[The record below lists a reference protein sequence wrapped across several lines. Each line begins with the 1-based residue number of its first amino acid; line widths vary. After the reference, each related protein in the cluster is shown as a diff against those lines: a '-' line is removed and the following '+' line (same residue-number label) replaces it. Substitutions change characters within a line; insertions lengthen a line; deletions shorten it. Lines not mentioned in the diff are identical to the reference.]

1 MKQNWLRNLEMSL
14 RTSNDGS
21 GSPQRMVLELCLIL
35 VVLGITVALC
45 QAPGYELA
53 ILNLYFL
60 PVTLG
65 GFFLGRYRAGVLTL
79 LCILCV
85 VMAHLRVIPEEDGI
99 YLMRSVTI
107 ALWGGVLGLAAIL
120 VGTLSDE
127 RSRELAQL
135 HASHKSDTLC
145 DALTGLANRRAFDY
159 ELNRRSVDWSHR
171 QVNYSLLLVDVDL
184 FKKFNDTYGHR
195 AGDAILRGVAQ
206 QLKMSV
212 RDTDLVARYGGEELA
227 IILPDATPDKLM
239 EAGERI
245 RHAVEIFR
253 FTFEGLTL
261 RLTVSVGAA
270 RVLSDESATSLIERA
285 DVALYASKQAGRNCA
300 HYHDGTTCRHFGAA
314 ATNILDYENP
324 NKEELVV
331 KTDDA
336 YADRLTG
343 LPSRKVFVEELRR
356 RLAETRRYDAPLSLM
371 LVRLDGS
378 EELKTEDE
386 AAYKKAVL
394 VVGEAIQNMMRD
406 SDLVA
411 QFDEDQFA
419 VLMPSTSVS
428 RAIIPSER
436 LRRTVAE
443 FRGLRKSGTRF
454 NVTVS
459 IGLTG
464 YLQNDATA
472 SILSRTANALDAA
485 HERGGNFACFDDGS
499 GCAPSS
505 FTEKSHKT
513 SSESGL
519 SPEFIEQV
527 EGDTTDF

>member
-1 MKQNWLRNLEMSL
+1 MKHNWLKNLELSL
-14 RTSNDGS
+14 RTGSDSS
-21 GSPQRMVLELCLIL
+21 GSTERMVLELCLIL

-53 ILNLYFL
+53 MLNLYFL

-85 VMAHLRVIPEEDGI
+85 VMAHLKVIPEADSS
-99 YLMRSVTI
+99 LHLVRSVTI
-107 ALWGGVLGLAAIL
+107 SLWGGVLGLAAIL

-127 RSRELAQL
+127 RSRELARL
-135 HASHKSDTLC
+135 HESHKSDTLC

-159 ELNRRSVDWSHR
+159 ELNRRSVEWSHR
-171 QVNYSLLLVDVDL
+171 QISYSLLLVDVDL

-195 AGDAILRGVAQ
+195 AGDAVLRGVAQ

-227 IILPDATPDKLM
+227 IILPDATPEKLM

-245 RHAVEIFR
+245 RHAVEKFR
-253 FTFEGLTL
+253 FTFEGLAL
-261 RLTVSVGAA
+261 RLTVSVGAS
-270 RVLSDESATSLIERA
+270 RVLPDESGTSLIERA

-314 ATNILDYENP
+314 ATNVLDYENP
-324 NKEELVV
+324 DKEQLAA

-336 YADRLTG
+336 YADHLTG

-371 LVRLDGS
+371 LVRLDDSGN
-378 EELKTEDE
+378 LKGEDE
-386 AAYKKAVL
+386 VAYKKAVL

-411 QFDEDQFA
+411 QFEEDQFA

-436 LRRTVAE
+436 LRRTVSE

-505 FTEKSHKT
+505 FIDNSPK
-513 SSESGL
+513 SSESTM
-519 SPEFIEQV
+519 SSEFVDRVPE
-527 EGDTTDF
+527 DTA